1 MSDAFQID
9 QNETVLDE
17 SKKYYEELVGEG
29 KKFKDPEAL
38 ARSKAEADQFIARLL
53 QEKRELEESLAK
65 RNNEDDFLDKLK
77 AVTRPQSEPDQ
88 DTKPDAGTREAAVDP
103 QAIEALVE
111 KKLTEKQ
118 AAAERKANLEK
129 VFSKLEE
136 TYGANFKA
144 RVQAQARELGVGT
157 DFLTDVAARTP
168 DAFYR
173 LMGLDQPQRPTDAFA
188 PPPRSTAGTGSSQVG
203 QKNYQYYQ
211 QQRREKGDHW
221 YFSIAT
227 QREIWEQA
235 KAQGGNPD
243 EHTGF
248 YKR

>member
-1 MSDAFQID
+1 MSDAFQTD
-9 QNETVLDE
+9 PNETVIDE
-17 SKKYYEELVGEG
+17 NKKYYEDLVGEG
-29 KKFKDPEAL
+29 KKFRDAEAL
-38 ARSKAEADQFIARLL
+38 AKSKAEADQFIARLL
-53 QEKRELEESLAK
+53 LEKRELEESLSK

-103 QAIEALVE
+103 QALEALVE
-111 KKLTEKQ
+111 KKLNEKQ
-118 AAAERKANLEK
+118 ESARRQSNLDT
-129 VFSKLEE
+129 VFAKLEE

-173 LMGLDQPQRPTDAFA
+173 LMGLDQPQRPSDAFA
-188 PPPRSTAGTGSSQVG
+188 PPPRSSVGTGGSPSG

-221 YFSIAT
+221 YFSQST

-243 EHTGF
+243 ERSGF